1 MQYRVGSGS
10 TQAVSISSS
19 RTMNTT
25 ITGLTSDTSYEV
37 EVAGVNS
44 IGIGEYASL
53 TVNTPQ
59 SQYTLYII
67 IMSNYSVVCGTYHSH
82 NST

>member
-1 MQYRVGSGS
+1 MGSGS
-10 TQAVSISSS
+10 TQTMSISSS
-19 RTMNTT
+19 GTMNTT

-44 IGIGEYASL
+44 VGIGEYASL

-59 SQYTLYII
+59 SQYSLYIL
-67 IMSNYSVVCGTYHSH
+67 
-82 NST
+82 